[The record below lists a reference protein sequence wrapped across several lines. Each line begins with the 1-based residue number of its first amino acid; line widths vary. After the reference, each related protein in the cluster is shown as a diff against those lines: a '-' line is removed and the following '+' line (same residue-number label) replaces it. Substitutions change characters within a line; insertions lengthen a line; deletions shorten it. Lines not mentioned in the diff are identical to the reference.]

1 MTEKVRPVNQL
12 TWAPNTMSLFSHRF
26 QFKAQMTKNDAIKP
40 MVSTGW
46 RMGSDGKRVEAKIT
60 CVALTRFVRSG
71 ATFDPVFVQVVGE
84 RRRAVLGEG

>member
-1 MTEKVRPVNQL
+1 
-12 TWAPNTMSLFSHRF
+12 MSPFSHRF

-60 CVALTRFVRSG
+60 CVALMRLSQRG
-71 ATFDPVFVQVVGE
+71 NI
-84 RRRAVLGEG
+84 